1 MDNNGMQKAALTGLI
16 LALGAVLVFG
26 LFEMGFVSKQIFES
40 DPAKL
45 AGESIETSFLPA
57 AEQGDLRSQWLL
69 GLIYLKG
76 EDAPQDL
83 AKAAKWFRRAA
94 EQGHP
99 AAQLNLGRMHQL
111 GDGVPRNLVEA
122 YKWMAIA
129 AETFPK
135 SEGRDQA
142 LSAREIIGQQ
152 LKPEELKQ
160 AQALLKA
167 WKTKTSGDN

>member
-1 MDNNGMQKAALTGLI
+1 MDNNGVQKAALTGLI
-16 LALGAVLVFG
+16 LTLGAVLVFG

-45 AGESIETSFLPA
+45 AGENVEASFLPA
-57 AEQGDLRSQWLL
+57 AERGDLRSQWLL

-76 EDAPQDL
+76 EDTPQDL
-83 AKAAKWFRRAA
+83 AKAEKWFRRAA

-129 AETFPK
+129 GESFPK

-142 LSAREIIGQQ
+142 LSARDILSQQ
-152 LKPEELKQ
+152 LKPEELKR
-160 AQALLKA
+160 AQDLIKTWKA
-167 WKTKTSGDN
+167 RTSGDN